1 MLNHLTYQG
10 RLTRDPDMRQTQN
23 GVAVVSFT
31 VAWSEKYKETETKC
45 FLDCTAWRNTAEFVS
60 KYFAKGQEILVE
72 GKLRT
77 DSWEDKDTGAKRSS
91 IKLDVDKVHF
101 CGSKQGGTTSGTAEP
116 HYSQPGTS
124 DSGFSEVDDS
134 ESELPF

>member
-1 MLNHLTYQG
+1 MINKTILQG
-10 RLTRDPDMRQTQN
+10 RLTRDVESRSTQA
-23 GVAVVSFT
+23 GIAVASFT

-45 FLDCTAWRNTAEFVS
+45 FLDCTAWRATAEFVS

-101 CGSKQGGTTSGTAEP
+101 CGSKQGGGTSQSAEP
-116 HYSQPGTS
+116 LQDT
-124 DSGFSEVDDS
+124 GFSEIDS